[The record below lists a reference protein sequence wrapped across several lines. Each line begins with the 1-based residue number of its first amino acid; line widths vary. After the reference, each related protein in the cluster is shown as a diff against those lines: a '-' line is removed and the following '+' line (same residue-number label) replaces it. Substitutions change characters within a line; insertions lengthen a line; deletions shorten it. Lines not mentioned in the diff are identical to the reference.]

1 MAGLVKRA
9 TSVPTWRSEMLSAC
23 CTYTFFLVVFFLL
36 VRPGGENTSVAF
48 VVGEHWGVG
57 GGSN

>member
-1 MAGLVKRA
+1 
-9 TSVPTWRSEMLSAC
+9 MLSAC

-57 GGSN
+57 SGSNQSRALLCVCAIG